1 LARGFS
7 RMQRIFAD
15 LLCTPDMVF
24 FYLYPLFLTLMPDKE
39 IQLLRTQIDKL
50 GKKDFDLDAWKKYTI
65 IILARIFG
73 ENSVKIKQIESIE
86 YDYSSWSL
94 RDTTGSNIYL
104 DSCKKLG
111 REILQ
116 ASVDELETLGLPEAE
131 STTDEFF
138 RVISGALE
146 DELKGTQVREI
157 SQILASGEDHLT
169 KRENILEKLKEYGS
183 EISQDILSNIL
194 TSNPVIKKFTK

>member
-1 LARGFS
+1 
-7 RMQRIFAD
+7 
-15 LLCTPDMVF
+15 
-24 FYLYPLFLTLMPDKE
+24 MPEKE
-39 IQLLRTQIDKL
+39 IQLLKSQIEKL
-50 GKKDFDLDAWKKYTI
+50 NKKGFDLDAWKKYTI

-73 ENSVKIKQIESIE
+73 ENSVKIKQIDSIE

-116 ASVDELETLGLPEAE
+116 ASIDELETLGLPQSD
-131 STTDEFF
+131 STTNEFF
-138 RVISGALE
+138 EVITSALQ
-146 DELKGTQVREI
+146 DELKGMQVKEI
-157 SQILASGEDHLT
+157 TQILASGEDQQA
-169 KRENILEKLKEYGS
+169 KRQKVLEKLKEYGS

-194 TSNPVIKKFTK
+194 TSLPIIKKFTK